1 MLVIGIDC
9 RLGVAPVISVDCPP
23 QDASVGAVSL
33 FPAATAGFC
42 QVEPV
47 QRCRTGKHL
56 HYGIAIICTIDPSVK
71 VYRV

>member
-1 MLVIGIDC
+1 ML
-9 RLGVAPVISVDCPP
+9 LSNGVAPVISVDCPP

-56 HYGIAIICTIDPSVK
+56 HYGIAVLHTNICTIDPSVK
-71 VYRV
+71 VYSI